1 MLSDEFREVLSPPDL
16 FGLLSPA
23 ERREVERYAIRRRF
37 RVREAMFRQDEAH
50 RGIFIITVGL
60 VRVFYVG
67 PSGREITLGYWSA
80 GHFAGGPE
88 IFGRGTHL
96 WSGEASEP
104 TEALFLAGP
113 QLAAL
118 VRRIPNVA
126 VGVIEGL
133 IFKGRCYSILCR
145 ILGTRSVTERLGLLL
160 LLLADLHGRPHPQ
173 GTRISRTFTH
183 ENMAAL
189 VGATRQ
195 WVTTTLRRFEKQ
207 GLMSRT
213 DDALILH
220 PQFARTLAGL
230 AEGAQAGN

>member
-16 FGLLSPA
+16 FGLLSPS
-23 ERREVERYAIRRRF
+23 ERQEVERYAVRRRF
-37 RVREAMFRQDEAH
+37 RVREAIFRQDEPH
-50 RGIFIITVGL
+50 RGIFIITTGL

-104 TEALFLAGP
+104 TEALFLAGHR
-113 QLAAL
+113 LAGL

-126 VGVIEGL
+126 VGIIEGL

-145 ILGTRSVTERLGLLL
+145 ILGTRSASERLGLLL
-160 LLLADLHGRPHPQ
+160 LLLADLHGRPDPR
-173 GTRISRTFTH
+173 GTRIGRGFTH
-183 ENMAAL
+183 ENMATL

-195 WVTTTLRRFEKQ
+195 WVTTTLRRFEQQ
-207 GLMSRT
+207 GLISRT
-213 DDALILH
+213 DNALVLH
-220 PQFARTLAGL
+220 PQFSQAVANL
-230 AEGAQAGN
+230 AEGR